1 MSKILTPF
9 IQHDANSV
17 QAFPYTIITI
27 TNIIMRPTVSKF
39 SFPSSHGY
47 TPVTELRHVGISD
60 NVHCKTDI
68 ILSIVYSGLQ
78 GA

>member
-1 MSKILTPF
+1 MSKTLTPF
-9 IQHDANSV
+9 TQHGANSV
-17 QAFPYTIITI
+17 QASPYTIII
-27 TNIIMRPTVSKF
+27 TNIIMWPTISKF
-39 SFPSSHGY
+39 SFPSSHVY

-60 NVHCKTDI
+60 NVHYKTDI